1 MITSDHDYNKLMDDL
16 FCKYCGKQC
25 KNLNSLKQ
33 HEIRCKDN
41 PDKIICKSNGN
52 HVGHPAWNK
61 GLTAE
66 TDKRVKMNSEA
77 VSRFYKTDKGNK
89 LKKRFSNA
97 YVGNDVFKDSGRK
110 GGIKSAKSQ
119 QRRSKNEIYFCE
131 LCESYFKNVT
141 HNESVFNGWDADII
155 IEDIKCAI
163 LWNGI
168 WHYKQ
173 ISKTQSLEQVQARDK
188 IKVDQIVKCGY
199 TPYIIKDLGRYNKEF
214 VEEQFEIFKNFISNN

>member
-1 MITSDHDYNKLMDDL
+1 MINSSYDYNKIREDL

-25 KNLNSLKQ
+25 KNLNSLNQ
-33 HEIRCKDN
+33 HEIRCKNN
-41 PDKIICKSNGN
+41 PNKIKCIGN
-52 HVGHPAWNK
+52 PVPHQGWNK
-61 GLTAE
+61 GLTKD
-66 TDKRVKMNSEA
+66 TDERVKKGSES
-77 VSRFYKTDKGNK
+77 VSKFYTTDEGIK
-89 LKKRFSNA
+89 LKNKFSEM

-131 LCESYFKNVT
+131 LCESYFKDVQ
-141 HNESVFNGWDADII
+141 HNESIFNGWDADII
-155 IEDIKCAI
+155 INDIKYAI

-173 ISKTQSLEQVQARDK
+173 ISKTQSLEQVQTRDK
-188 IKVDQIVKCGY
+188 IKLDQIIKCGY
-199 TPYIIKDLGRYNKEF
+199 TPYIIKDEGRYNKKF